1 MFMPQGQHAQQPQ
14 QQQQRRREF
23 GKYQYFDF
31 ENRWQQKVS
40 GDDIEMD
47 LNQIENELI
56 VQLSDNLHGVPGS
69 HQGSSHARGGM
80 LQSLS
85 PATGFPDQSAGG
97 SAMAGQGLP
106 TANSRSTH
114 Q

>member
-1 MFMPQGQHAQQPQ
+1 MPMFNPHGPSAGQAQSL

-47 LNQIENELI
+47 LN
-56 VQLSDNLHGVPGS
+56 
-69 HQGSSHARGGM
+69 
-80 LQSLS
+80 
-85 PATGFPDQSAGG
+85 
-97 SAMAGQGLP
+97 
-106 TANSRSTH
+106 
-114 Q
+114 

>member
-1 MFMPQGQHAQQPQ
+1 MFTPNSASQTSGP

-31 ENRWQQKVS
+31 ENRWLQKIS

-56 VQLSDNLHGVPGS
+56 VQLSDGP
-69 HQGSSHARGGM
+69 Q
-80 LQSLS
+80 
-85 PATGFPDQSAGG
+85 PAG
-97 SAMAGQGLP
+97 SALQM
-106 TANSRSTH
+106 
-114 Q
+114 